1 MIDSGNARA
10 NRLMAKDARMTAT
23 GTVGSRTRWPELID
37 TNLIHLPRD
46 ESAVCPDESRQV
58 DQPKPLEI
66 FLSNTIG
73 TLVRRQNVR

>member
-10 NRLMAKDARMTAT
+10 NRLMAKDARMTAA
-23 GTVGSRTRWPELID
+23 GTLGSRTRWPWLID

-46 ESAVCPDESRQV
+46 ESAVRPAERRQA
-58 DQPKPLEI
+58 DQPKPLENL
-66 FLSNTIG
+66 LSNTTG